1 MANDYNKLLKL
12 LQLIDDSGFSNDLIL
27 VGSWNEYFYGQIY
40 KDYKGF
46 LSTLDVDFY
55 CLNRIKIKTD
65 TNLASILIK
74 DGYTFN
80 QDSLTNKT
88 VFFNEDFEIE
98 FLSKITREMSCT
110 VKIPRLDVVAECLGG
125 LEMIEKYILPY
136 YDETFDFHVNL
147 VKPSCYCVHKIII
160 NNQRKE
166 NKKEKDRLAIMN
178 VLDLISEY
186 PDLREEFKQIVDG
199 LSKKQR
205 KAFNSNVA
213 AIGIDESVENMIG

>member
-12 LQLIDDSGFSNDLIL
+12 LQLIDDSGFSSDLIL

-55 CLNRIKIKTD
+55 CLNRIKTKTD

-98 FLSKITREMSCT
+98 FLSKITREMSGT

-160 NNQRKE
+160 NDQRKE

-186 PDLREEFKQIVDG
+186 PDLKEEFKQIIDG

-213 AIGIDESVENMIG
+213 AIGINESVEKLIR

>member
-1 MANDYNKLLKL
+1 M
-12 LQLIDDSGFSNDLIL
+12 IDDSGFSNDLIL

-186 PDLREEFKQIVDG
+186 PDMKEEFKQIVDG

-205 KAFNSNVA
+205 KAFSSNA
-213 AIGIDESVENMIG
+213 TAIGIDESVENMIG

>member
-1 MANDYNKLLKL
+1 MLKL
-12 LQLIDDSGFSNDLIL
+12 LQLIDDSGFSSDLIL

-55 CLNRIKIKTD
+55 CLNRIKTKTD

-98 FLSKITREMSCT
+98 FLSKITREMSGT

-160 NNQRKE
+160 NDQRKE

-186 PDLREEFKQIVDG
+186 PDLKEEFKQIIDG

-213 AIGIDESVENMIG
+213 AIGINESVEKLIR

>member
-40 KDYKGF
+40 SDYNGF

-55 CLNRIKIKTD
+55 CLNRIKSKSD
-65 TNLASILIK
+65 TNLSSILIK

-80 QDSLTNKT
+80 QDPLTNKT

-98 FLSKITREMSCT
+98 FLSKITREMNNT
-110 VKIPRLDVVAECLGG
+110 IKIPRLDVVAECLGG
-125 LEMIEKYILPY
+125 LEIIERYILPY

-178 VLDLISEY
+178 VLDLISRHY
-186 PDLREEFKQIVDG
+186 DLKEEFKQIVDG

-205 KAFNSNVA
+205 KAFNDNVTV
-213 AIGIDESVENMIG
+213 IGITESIENVMG

>member
-12 LQLIDDSGFSNDLIL
+12 LQLIDDSGFSSDLIL

-55 CLNRIKIKTD
+55 CLNRIKTKTD

-98 FLSKITREMSCT
+98 FLSKITREMSGT

-125 LEMIEKYILPY
+125 
-136 YDETFDFHVNL
+136 
-147 VKPSCYCVHKIII
+147 
-160 NNQRKE
+160 
-166 NKKEKDRLAIMN
+166 
-178 VLDLISEY
+178 
-186 PDLREEFKQIVDG
+186 
-199 LSKKQR
+199 
-205 KAFNSNVA
+205 
-213 AIGIDESVENMIG
+213 